1 MAYRQRHDGVAQNIH
16 RDLSKKY
23 VLETTDK
30 RHDHMTGKVIETG
43 DDKLLRDFSIQTDRE
58 IQARRPG
65 MVFIDIFSE
74 EKPMHDY

>member
-1 MAYRQRHDGVAQNIH
+1 
-16 RDLSKKY
+16 
-23 VLETTDK
+23 
-30 RHDHMTGKVIETG
+30 MTGKVIETG